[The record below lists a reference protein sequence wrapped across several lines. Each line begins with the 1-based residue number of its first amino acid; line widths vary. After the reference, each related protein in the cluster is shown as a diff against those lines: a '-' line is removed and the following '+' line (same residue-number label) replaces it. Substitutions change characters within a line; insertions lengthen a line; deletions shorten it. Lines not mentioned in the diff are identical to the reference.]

1 MKLRERACAFG
12 PDDALVGVV
21 TEPVESD
28 RAVDRPAVILLNA
41 GLVHKV
47 GPFRL
52 TVQIART
59 LAERG
64 YTVLRFDLS
73 GFGDSRAV
81 GPKRAVEEQVVID
94 GRAAMDFLE
103 GRYGIT
109 RFVVGGLCS
118 GAVYAHYVTAADPR
132 VVGMWMLDGYAYPT
146 RSYRR
151 YRLKRSL
158 LKVASPRAA
167 LKWLLHNG
175 LASRRTTA
183 PKDAK
188 ADESIF
194 YQKWPDIDD
203 ARSDMQAIVARG
215 TRVLFV
221 YTGGWSTFVAARQFA
236 EMFPTLAAHP
246 GVDLQYYP
254 HADHTYISLS
264 DRAVLIGDLT
274 SFVDTMA
281 VPTCAEPSEA
291 SPAAALR
298 TAAVR
303 SFRRS

>member
-1 MKLRERACAFG
+1 MKFHERAYAFG
-12 PDDALVGVV
+12 PDASLVGTV
-21 TEPVESD
+21 TAPVKRD
-28 RAVDRPAVILLNA
+28 GADRPAVILLNA

-64 YTVLRFDLS
+64 FTVLRFDLS
-73 GFGDSRAV
+73 GFGDSRTV
-81 GPKRAVEEQVVID
+81 GPTRAIEQQVVID

-103 GRYGIT
+103 ARYGIS

-118 GAVYAHYVTAADPR
+118 GAVYAHYVTAAEPR

-151 YRLKRSL
+151 HRWKRSL
-158 LKVASPRAA
+158 LKVTSPRAVLHWLTHRA
-167 LKWLLHNG
+167 L
-175 LASRRTTA
+175 AIRSQTA
-183 PKDAK
+183 APDSTE
-188 ADESIF
+188 DESIF
-194 YQKWPDIDD
+194 YQRWPALDD
-203 ARSDMQAIVARG
+203 ARSDIAAILARG

-221 YTGGWSTFVAARQFA
+221 YTGGWSTFVDARQFA
-236 EMFPTLAAHP
+236 EMFPSLAAHP
-246 GVDLQYYP
+246 GVGLRYYP

-264 DRAVLIGDLT
+264 DRSIMIADLT
-274 SFVDTMA
+274 SFVETMA
-281 VPTCAEPSEA
+281 VPACIDPSEA
-291 SPAAALR
+291 SPAAAVGMGV
-298 TAAVR
+298 VR